1 MRAAVCSQ
9 LGPAQNLRVGEVP
22 NPTPAAGQVRIE
34 VRAAGVNYV
43 DALFVE
49 GRYQIKPPLPFV
61 PGSEVAG
68 VIVEVG
74 ANTEAAPEVG
84 TRVLA
89 SVGLGGFAEQVV
101 TQAGSVV
108 PIPDGIDDHRAAT
121 LVQSYA
127 TMRFA
132 FTHRTHVRPGEWVA
146 VLGAAGGIGM
156 AAIDVA
162 RSAGARV
169 VAIASSGERV
179 ERAIAQGAEVGI
191 DTSKLPPGDGPAS
204 AGGAAS
210 PDRTALKDALR
221 EATAGG
227 ADVVVDPV
235 GGPATEAA
243 LRALGNFGR
252 LVVIGFAAGDI
263 PRLPA
268 NQVLLRNRTVV
279 GVDWGAW
286 AMANPEDN
294 QTMVREI
301 LDDAA
306 AGRLS
311 PQKPVEYALDDV
323 GAAMAD
329 LLGRALVGKAVLV
342 P

>member
-9 LGPAQNLRVGEVP
+9 LGPAQDLTVGEIP
-22 NPTPAAGQVRIE
+22 DPTPGPGQVRLE
-34 VRAAGVNYV
+34 VRSAGVNYV

-68 VIVEVG
+68 VVVEVG
-74 ANTEAAPEVG
+74 PDTDGAPEPG

-101 TQAGSVV
+101 APIDAIVA
-108 PIPDGIDDHRAAT
+108 IPDGLSDNQAAT

-132 FTHRTHVRPGEWVA
+132 FTRRTTVRAGEWVA
-146 VLGAAGGIGM
+146 VLGASGGIGM

-162 RSAGARV
+162 RDAGARV
-169 VAIASSGERV
+169 VAVASSEQRLD
-179 ERAIAQGAEVGI
+179 RAVAQGAEATINTATLGSADPSTPV
-191 DTSKLPPGDGPAS
+191 DGV
-204 AGGAAS
+204 
-210 PDRTALKDALR
+210 ALKNALR
-221 EATAGG
+221 EATVGG
-227 ADVVVDPV
+227 VDVAVDPV

-243 LRALGNFGR
+243 LRALDAFGR
-252 LVVIGFAAGDI
+252 LVIIGFAAGDI
-263 PRLPA
+263 PVLPA
-268 NQVLLRNRTVV
+268 NQVLLRNRTIV

-286 AMANPEDN
+286 AMANPAENLALVHD
-294 QTMVREI
+294 I
-301 LDDAA
+301 LSDAA
-306 AGRLS
+306 AGRLH
-311 PQKPVEYALDDV
+311 PQEPTEYPLDHV
-323 GAAMAD
+323 GTVLCD
-329 LLGRALVGKAVLV
+329 LQNRSLAGKAVLV

>member
-9 LGPAQNLRVGEVP
+9 LGPAQNLTLGEMP
-22 NPTPAAGQVRIE
+22 DPTPGSGQVKVE

-74 ANTEAAPEVG
+74 PDTDAPEPG

-89 SVGLGGFAEQVV
+89 SVGLGGFAEHVV
-101 TQAGSVV
+101 APANAIVT
-108 PIPDGIDDHRAAT
+108 IPDALSDNQAAT

-132 FTHRTHVRPGEWVA
+132 LARRTTVQPGEWVV
-146 VLGAAGGIGM
+146 VLGASGGIGM

-162 RSAGARV
+162 RDAGARV
-169 VAIASSGERV
+169 VAVASSDQRL
-179 ERAIAQGAEVGI
+179 ERATGQGAEVGI
-191 DTSKLPPGDGPAS
+191 NTSTLGSASGDPATPVD
-204 AGGAAS
+204 GAA
-210 PDRTALKDALR
+210 LKAALR
-221 EATAGG
+221 EATGGG
-227 ADVVVDPV
+227 ADLVVDPV
-235 GGPATEAA
+235 GGRATEAA
-243 LRALGNFGR
+243 LRALGDFGR
-252 LVVIGFAAGDI
+252 LVIIGFAAGDI
-263 PRLPA
+263 PALPA
-268 NQVLLRNRTVV
+268 NQVLLRNRSVV

-286 AMANPEDN
+286 AMANPAENRALVAD
-294 QTMVREI
+294 I
-301 LDDAA
+301 LADAA
-306 AGRLS
+306 AGRLH
-311 PQKPVEYALDDV
+311 PQEPTEYRLADV
-323 GAAMAD
+323 GAALAD
-329 LLGRALVGKAVLV
+329 LQGRSLVGKAVLV

>member
-1 MRAAVCSQ
+1 MCHE
-9 LGPAQNLRVGEVP
+9 LGPAGDLTIGEVP
-22 NPTPAAGQVRIE
+22 DPTPGPGQVLIE

-49 GRYQIKPPLPFV
+49 GAYQIKPPLPFV

-68 VIVEVG
+68 IVTAVG
-74 ANTEAAPEVG
+74 PGTDAAPAVG
-84 TRVLA
+84 SRVLA
-89 SVGLGGFAEQVV
+89 SVGLGGFAELV
-101 TQAGSVV
+101 AAPASSV
-108 PIPDGIDDHRAAT
+108 IELPDNVGDHEAAT

-132 FTHRTHVRPGEWVA
+132 FGRRTTVGPGEQVV
-146 VLGAAGGIGM
+146 VLGASGGIGM

-162 RSAGARV
+162 RSVGARV
-169 VAIASSGERV
+169 VAVASSEERLARCV
-179 ERAIAQGAEVGI
+179 DQGAEATINSSTV
-191 DTSKLPPGDGPAS
+191 DDLKLAIREATGGGADVIVDPI
-204 AGGAAS
+204 GGAAS
-210 PDRTALKDALR
+210 D
-221 EATAGG
+221 
-227 ADVVVDPV
+227 
-235 GGPATEAA
+235 AA

-252 LVVIGFAAGDI
+252 LVIIGFAAGDI

-286 AMANPEDN
+286 AMANPGDN
-294 QTMVREI
+294 QALVEAV
-301 LDDAA
+301 LADAA

-311 PQKPVEYALDDV
+311 PQAPSEFPLADV
-323 GAAMAD
+323 
-329 LLGRALVGKAVLV
+329 GRALADLQGRRLIGKAVLV

>member
-1 MRAAVCSQ
+1 MRAAVCSK
-9 LGPAQNLRVGEVP
+9 LGPAQNLTVGEMP
-22 NPTPAAGQVRIE
+22 DPTPGAGQVLIE

-68 VIVEVG
+68 VVAAVG
-74 ANTEAAPEVG
+74 PDTDGAPELG

-101 TQAGSVV
+101 ASTDAVV
-108 PIPDGIDDHRAAT
+108 AIPDALSDNQAAT

-132 FTHRTHVRPGEWVA
+132 LTHRTVVRPGEWVA
-146 VLGAAGGIGM
+146 VLGASGGVGM
-156 AAIDVA
+156 AAIDVV
-162 RSAGARV
+162 RHAGARV
-169 VAIASSGERV
+169 VAVASSDQRL

-191 DTSKLPPGDGPAS
+191 NSGTLGVAEPSARLDGV
-204 AGGAAS
+204 
-210 PDRTALKDALR
+210 ALKTALR
-221 EATAGG
+221 EATDGG
-227 ADVVVDPV
+227 ADLIVDPI

-243 LRALGNFGR
+243 LRALNTFGR
-252 LVVIGFAAGDI
+252 LVIIGFAAGDI
-263 PRLPA
+263 AQLPA
-268 NQVLLRNRTVV
+268 NQVLLRNRSIV

-286 AMANPEDN
+286 AMANPTEN
-294 QTMVREI
+294 QALIDDI
-301 LDDAA
+301 LADAA
-306 AGRLS
+306 AGRLR
-311 PQKPVEYALDDV
+311 PQKPTEYRLADA
-323 GAAMAD
+323 GAALAD
-329 LLGRALVGKAVLV
+329 LQGRSLVGKAVLV